1 MKRDF
6 LRFLLA
12 LSLIAAPV
20 SPAFAGTDTLS
31 DNELASVN
39 AKGFAVEASNNNA
52 SVQLYESQNGI
63 KGVSVVNIAGS
74 AANVGQNLTS
84 VSETVGI
91 ALLTQKNEQ
100 YSDNTGG
107 GFFQTTYNT
116 DWPGDADNYYNNNAS
131 VQGMGSGSETGIRAL
146 SLANVAGSAFNVGQN
161 IAKVEVN
168 YFVDMLQSNEQEAVN
183 DFLAVQTVVNEVGA
197 LTYQSNS
204 NATAQLIDSQ
214 NWAKGLSIA
223 NVAASAPNVGQ
234 NVANVKGEYF
244 VGVGQISIQE
254 AEAVIEPIQVVANDN
269 WVRYQTNN
277 NASAQGVDSQNWA
290 QAVSLLNAAAST
302 VNVGQNIANVKADKF
317 AYIGQA
323 NVQFTENDIEA
334 TQLVVNGDADAKYQ
348 ANNNASVRFV
358 DSQNGAKAVSI
369 ANLAA
374 SAVNIGQNIANVKV
388 EENFEVEQFNI
399 QAAVAD
405 IETTQVVFNA
415 DDAKHQ
421 ANNNASVQLVG
432 SQNEARALSI
442 ANLAASAANIGQ
454 NIAKVKAEED
464 FGVEQFNIQAAVAEI
479 EPTQVVKSDEVKY
492 QRNNS
497 ASVALVGSQNE
508 ARALSIANLAASAAN
523 IGQNIAKVEAE
534 EDFGVEQ
541 VNVQAVVADIEI
553 SQTVANADTVKHQ
566 ANNKGTVALRGSQ
579 NWASALAIINAA
591 ASAVNIGQNIAGIS
605 GQRDIDVFQTNNQ
618 TASVAT
624 FPNQTLE
631 NDGTVIYQANNG
643 TSVRLID
650 SQSHASGLVIANVAG
665 SGVNIG
671 QNITSLRGLL
681 GGSVSVVNTQT
692 AYR

>member
-1 MKRDF
+1 MKRDS

-39 AKGFAVEASNNNA
+39 AKGFAVEASNNSA

-63 KGVSVVNIAGS
+63 KGISVVNIAGS

-244 VGVGQISIQE
+244 VGVGQINIQD
-254 AEAVIEPIQVVANDN
+254 AEAVIEPIQIVANDN

-348 ANNNASVRFV
+348 ANNNASIRFV

-421 ANNNASVQLVG
+421 ANNNASVQ
-432 SQNEARALSI
+432 
-442 ANLAASAANIGQ
+442 
-454 NIAKVKAEED
+454 
-464 FGVEQFNIQAAVAEI
+464 
-479 EPTQVVKSDEVKY
+479 
-492 QRNNS
+492 
-497 ASVALVGSQNE
+497 LVGSQNE